1 MKKQVVRKNVVRKRN
16 PTRAGHFISP
26 SLQRKCDKCEEEDK
40 QNVQKK
46 ADTHVAAVPAHTS
59 QFIQGLASGGHSLP
73 PAQQRFFGKR
83 MSHDFSQVKIHTGP
97 DADASARAINALA
110 YTTGNHIVFKQGT
123 YNPET
128 PDGKMLLAHELA
140 HVVQQQQ
147 GLQRKE
153 EPTTEKTEELPMEP
167 PSVLVGPV
175 KEENTTHQGNCE
187 GVSVQGETSA
197 NYRHRH
203 SATIVP
209 QAAKNCSGCADEN
222 CITSSGTITST
233 FTASPTVS
241 LPSVPSGL
249 NECETN
255 AVQTFI
261 NTTLRAHENQHVAAF
276 NTYNGTVRTAYTY
289 SGCRDGINSYIE
301 GIHNGIESTRRA
313 ASDAASAAL
322 DPFNATIPCNCPDP
336 EPEAEAPE

>member
-1 MKKQVVRKNVVRKRN
+1 M
-16 PTRAGHFISP
+16 
-26 SLQRKCDKCEEEDK
+26 
-40 QNVQKK
+40 QKK
-46 ADTHVAAVPAHTS
+46 ADTNTSAAQVHTNH
-59 QFIQGLASGGHSLP
+59 FIQGLSAGGQSLS
-73 PAQQRFFGKR
+73 PAQQHFFGKR
-83 MSHDFSQVKIHTGP
+83 MAHDFSQVKIHTGP
-97 DADASARAINALA
+97 DADESAREVNALA

-123 YNPET
+123 YNPDTAE
-128 PDGKMLLAHELA
+128 GKMLLAHELA
-140 HVVQQQQ
+140 HVVQQRK

-153 EPTTEKTEELPMEP
+153 DATSEKTEEPPVEP

-187 GVSVQGETSA
+187 GVSVHGETSA

-203 SATIVP
+203 AATIVP
-209 QAAKNCSGCADEN
+209 RPATNCDGCADES

-233 FTASPTVS
+233 FTANPTVS
-241 LPSVPSGL
+241 LPAVPAGL

-276 NTYNGTVRTAYTY
+276 NTYNGTIRTPYTY
-289 SGCRDGINSYIE
+289 SGCREGVNSYIE
-301 GIHNGIESTRRA
+301 GIHDGIEATRRA

-336 EPEAEAPE
+336 EPKVEAPE